1 MFGGKKRKAKKAF
14 CYHLSAAWER
24 EKMVKGKFYYFFI
37 SSFIFHHFF
46 SCFCVRNIKRR
57 NKFLWFHILLSPL
70 LERQPTCFVN
80 QKGKCEKKRSEANLI
95 KVNGVCHNFSQ
106 AVFGEASVEI
116 AWGTSHDETENVSL
130 FKQNGHRNMSLTEPH
145 KTLNYRVVPARMSI
159 KQITHENDFE

>member
-1 MFGGKKRKAKKAF
+1 MIPHFAF
-14 CYHLSAAWER
+14 PPLRTTANMLR
-24 EKMVKGKFYYFFI
+24 ESKGKM
-37 SSFIFHHFF
+37 
-46 SCFCVRNIKRR
+46 R
-57 NKFLWFHILLSPL
+57 
-70 LERQPTCFVN
+70 
-80 QKGKCEKKRSEANLI
+80 KKRSEANLI